1 MYSQLRHRIE
11 VEEKQETPG
20 PLGPV
25 IEWVT
30 IDDLWG
36 GFAEVSLEGRAQ
48 FQQIGHSSVAGKL
61 VFRGP
66 LGFNL
71 NMANHRF
78 TFKGE
83 YYEAVEPPSNPDS
96 TNRFVSIVVQRL
108 PQQP

>member
-1 MYSQLRHRIE
+1 MYSQLRNRIE
-11 VEEKQETPG
+11 VKEKQETPG
-20 PLGPV
+20 PLGPIV
-25 IEWVT
+25 EWVT
-30 IDDLWG
+30 IAEHWG

-66 LGFNL
+66 LDFDL

-78 TFKGE
+78 VYKGE

-96 TNRFVSIVVQRL
+96 TNRFVSIVVRKL

>member
-1 MYSQLRHRIE
+1 MYNALKHRIK

-20 PLGPV
+20 PLGPD
-25 IEWVT
+25 IKWVT
-30 IDDLWG
+30 IAEFWG

-48 FQQIGHSSVAGKL
+48 FQQIGHSSIAGKL

-66 LGFNL
+66 LGFDL

-78 TFKGE
+78 VYKGE

-96 TNRFVSIVVQRL
+96 TNRFVTIVVKKL

>member
-1 MYSQLRHRIE
+1 LYSQLRHRIK
-11 VEEKQETPG
+11 VERKDSVPG
-20 PLGPV
+20 PLGPTE
-25 IEWVT
+25 EWVT
-30 IDDLWG
+30 VAEFWG
-36 GFAEVSLEGRAQ
+36 GFAEVSLEGRTQ

-71 NMANHRF
+71 DMANHRF
-78 TFKGE
+78 VYKGE

-96 TNRFVSIVVQRL
+96 INRFVTIVVKKL

>member
-1 MYSQLRHRIE
+1 MYSSLIHQIG
-11 VEEKQETPG
+11 VEEKREIQG
-20 PLGPV
+20 PLGSTV
-25 IEWVT
+25 EWVP
-30 IDDLWG
+30 IAELWG
-36 GFAEVSLEGRAQ
+36 GFAEVSLEGRTQ

-66 LGFNL
+66 LGFDI

-78 TFKGE
+78 SYKGE

-96 TNRFVSIVVQRL
+96 TNRFVSIVVQKL